1 MAGNARWTLIKINLV
16 KMYNNNI
23 TVERL
28 EQIEQ
33 ERQQTMA
40 DLAYQR
46 WMQELKV
53 ASMYVDQTLIWNARQ
68 AMQEWDSSRFNTN
81 RITEGCM
88 E

>member
-1 MAGNARWTLIKINLV
+1 
-16 KMYNNNI
+16 MYNNI

-28 EQIEQ
+28 EQIER
-33 ERQQTMA
+33 ERSETIASQ
-40 DLAYQR
+40 AYQR
-46 WMQELKV
+46 WMRELRV
-53 ASMYVDQTLIWNARQ
+53 ASLYVDQTLIWNARQ